1 MSETS
6 SQFDPDRIDL
16 VTLDENNNIFKF
28 IVAASH
34 VTAMDAAD
42 EGALRR
48 QKLTNYV
55 AVAISGDLQE
65 RYPSLA
71 GMGCLIQVD
80 VAPNAP
86 VALRQ
91 VASEFEGEA
100 SLNGLS
106 LTICEIE

>member
-1 MSETS
+1 MSH
-6 SQFDPDRIDL
+6 QIDPGRIDL
-16 VTLDENNNIFKF
+16 VTLDENKNIFKL

-42 EGALRR
+42 EDALR
-48 QKLTNYV
+48 QKLTNYM

-65 RYPSLA
+65 RYQSLS
-71 GMGCLIQVD
+71 GMGCVIQVD

-91 VASEFEGEA
+91 VASEFEVEA
-100 SLNGLS
+100 SSNGLS

>member
-42 EGALRR
+42 EGALR